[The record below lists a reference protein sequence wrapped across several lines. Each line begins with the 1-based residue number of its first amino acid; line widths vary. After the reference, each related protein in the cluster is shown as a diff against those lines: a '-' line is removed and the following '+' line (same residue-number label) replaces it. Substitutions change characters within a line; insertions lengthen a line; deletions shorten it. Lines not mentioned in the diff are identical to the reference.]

1 MVSKRIRFVTDS
13 TCDLPAE
20 IVQQWKIGV
29 VPAYVN
35 IGDESYAD
43 DGVQLDREDYYNRLP
58 TLQPFPT
65 TAAPSPGTAR
75 QIIEATFEDADHVV
89 IITAPAK
96 LSAIYDS
103 LRLGASNLPQ
113 DQVTLIDG
121 GSVTMALGYQVQVGA
136 EVAAETGDLDL
147 VLKTIGRVRE
157 AAQMRAMIT
166 SLDNLRRS
174 GRINMVA
181 AGLGTL
187 LQVKPVITVKDGA
200 VEVLARVRTTKRAQQ
215 ELVNMIRE
223 QAPLDRL
230 TLLHANNPDGVGWMR
245 EQIGDITPEDT
256 YEVNV
261 SPALGTHVGSRCLG
275 FVTLNQN
282 WRL

>member
-58 TLQPFPT
+58 GLQPFPT

-75 QIIEATFEDADHVV
+75 QIIEETFADADHLI

-136 EVAAETGDLDL
+136 EVARNTGDLDL
-147 VLKTIGRVRE
+147 VMSTIGKVRQ
-157 AAQMRAMIT
+157 AARFGAMVA

-174 GRINMVA
+174 GRINLVA

-187 LQVKPVITVKDGA
+187 LQVKPIVTIVDG
-200 VEVLARVRTTKRAQQ
+200 EVGVLSRVRTTKRAQQ

-230 TLLHANNPDGVGWMR
+230 TLLHANNPDGVRWMR
-245 EQIGDITPEDT
+245 EQIGDVAPEVT

-261 SPALGTHVGSRCLG
+261 SPVLGTHVGTSALG
-275 FVTLNQN
+275 FVTLNQM